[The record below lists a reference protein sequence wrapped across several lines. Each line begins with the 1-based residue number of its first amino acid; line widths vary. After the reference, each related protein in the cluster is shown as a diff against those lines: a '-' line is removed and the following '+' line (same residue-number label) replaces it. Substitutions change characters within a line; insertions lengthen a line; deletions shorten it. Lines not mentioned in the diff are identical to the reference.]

1 MRQPSWRYKA
11 NSDGTVVGGIFD
23 LSEPLPEGWHD
34 HPDQARK
41 ETRASSAPVQTEVK
55 RKPGRPPKAKSE

>member
-34 HPDQARK
+34 HPDKARK
-41 ETRASSAPVQTEVK
+41 SVSTGSAPK
-55 RKPGRPPKAKSE
+55 KGPGRPPKAKSE